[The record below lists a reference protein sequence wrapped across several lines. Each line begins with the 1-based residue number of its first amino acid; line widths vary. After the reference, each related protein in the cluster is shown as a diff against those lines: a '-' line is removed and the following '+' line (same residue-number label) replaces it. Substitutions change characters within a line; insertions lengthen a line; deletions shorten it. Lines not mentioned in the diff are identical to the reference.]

1 MRERKAWLI
10 LHGKQALNAD
20 VRAAVNRLREHGWE
34 LAVRL
39 TWEGGDA
46 ERLVHEGLAA
56 GYPTLI
62 AGGGDGK
69 GGVAMPEGNN
79 PNFRQFYWPT
89 VSAHC
94 IGGTSDAMGSAIAV
108 PGPTEMPAPGAKP
121 GETVFLFTALGT
133 PPAAREQG
141 GMNVQ
146 WFNLDTLRS
155 GVTPLNNNG
164 INNDGPTTLSG
175 TAQTGKGTVIALLE
189 GGVTTHEKESGNS
202 NCSFLPTAALL
213 HV

>member
-1 MRERKAWLI
+1 
-10 LHGKQALNAD
+10 
-20 VRAAVNRLREHGWE
+20 
-34 LAVRL
+34 
-39 TWEGGDA
+39 
-46 ERLVHEGLAA
+46 
-56 GYPTLI
+56 
-62 AGGGDGK
+62 
-69 GGVAMPEGNN
+69 MPEGNN

-146 WFNLDTLRS
+146 WFNLDNLRS
-155 GVTPLNNNG
+155 GITPLNNNG
-164 INNDGPTTLSG
+164 INQDGPTTLSG
-175 TAQTGKGTVIALLE
+175 TAQTGKGTVIALLS
-189 GGVTTHEKESGNS
+189 GGVNTQESH
-202 NCSFLPTAALL
+202 CKFAPTAAFLE
-213 HV
+213 VK